1 MRAQKRAERTGQDL
15 PFCHNEP
22 LNNEVLGETNDNQR
36 SSNAKKCGK
45 EPQYNETSLQ
55 RTYSA
60 SPTALPFVISTFH
73 CILFLDP
80 RSLRNK
86 RFRASSS
93 RKLGSK
99 KKILLSLKLC
109 RAKIRLETLAKE
121 AKICASHRTPFCIF
135 TNLG

>member
-1 MRAQKRAERTGQDL
+1 MRAQKRAERTEQDL

-45 EPQYNETSLQ
+45 EPRYNETSLQ

-99 KKILLSLKLC
+99 KKILLSLKIY
-109 RAKIRLETLAKE
+109 RAKIRSETLAKE
-121 AKICASHRTPFCIF
+121 A
-135 TNLG
+135 